1 MNIEDVREFC
11 LGLPMVSED
20 MAFGDEYLLMRV
32 CGKIFACIGLVRA
45 DYFVVKCDAD
55 YALDLRDRYEEIEPA
70 WHWNK
75 RYWNQIKL
83 SGTLNDDVLKSLI
96 CHSYNEVVRKLPK
109 RVRTEHPELIA
120 LRDERV

>member
-32 CGKIFACIGLVRA
+32 CGKIFACIGLVRV

-83 SGTLNDDVLKSLI
+83 SGTLNDDILKSLI

-109 RVRTEHPELIA
+109 RVRAEHPELIA

>member
-83 SGTLNDDVLKSLI
+83 SGTLNDDILKSLI

-109 RVRTEHPELIA
+109 RVRAEHPELIA